1 MIMGK
6 GSSHRIGECYSIRNY
21 RKHEI
26 SEMKSFG
33 IEKAKVKG
41 VPSSELKKSLYEKA
55 IAEIKDNVKKVDSVV
70 PRMATMVSVFKN
82 IMPHYFWC
90 GFYFAEEKEM
100 IIGPY
105 QGSTACPSIA
115 YSGVCGTSA
124 KKKESVVV
132 PDVHK
137 FPGHIAC
144 DERSKSEIVVPLF
157 DSGGRVIAVFDV
169 DSSQL
174 EAFDEVDK
182 RYLEEIM
189 PILLEKEIFK

>member
-1 MIMGK
+1 MEKESLQGA
-6 GSSHRIGECYSIRNY
+6 GGCYSIGSY

-26 SEMKSFG
+26 SEMKSSG
-33 IEKAKVKG
+33 MEKTKVKG
-41 VPSSELKKSLYEKA
+41 VPSPELKKSLYDKA
-55 IAEIKDNVKKVDSVV
+55 IAEIKDRVKEVDSVV

-82 IMPHYFWC
+82 TMPHYFWC

-100 IIGPY
+100 VIGPY

-132 PDVHK
+132 SDVHK

-182 RYLEEIM
+182 NYLEEIM
-189 PILLEKEIFK
+189 PILLEKEVFK